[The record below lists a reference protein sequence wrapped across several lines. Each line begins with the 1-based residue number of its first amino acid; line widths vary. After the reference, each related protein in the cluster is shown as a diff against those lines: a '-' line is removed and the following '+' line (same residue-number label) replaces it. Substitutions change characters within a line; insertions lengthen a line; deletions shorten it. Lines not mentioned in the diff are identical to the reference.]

1 MITRAAAPTM
11 PLNTI
16 TAPKVILNKT
26 SRRNTVFLRKRGEKR
41 ILIASRRKIWL
52 WKEFDTAWR
61 ERSQNQIF
69 QDPLLISTPTH
80 LPTIKLVHK

>member
-26 SRRNTVFLRKRGEKR
+26 LRRNTVFLRKAGEER
-41 ILIASRRKIWL
+41 ILIARRRKNGSGKNSVQPGVRGPRVVFGL
-52 WKEFDTAWR
+52 G
-61 ERSQNQIF
+61 
-69 QDPLLISTPTH
+69 
-80 LPTIKLVHK
+80 